1 MSCKNMK
8 EKNGD
13 TVTSQKQQRKIKH
26 YFFLYWPGKSLYCL
40 VGVSVCAGIIVE
52 GAEAKLYQQ
61 KLSRTLLKGKQ
72 PLNFKINYWDFLQ
85 EEENKQTF

>member
-1 MSCKNMK
+1 MK

-13 TVTSQKQQRKIKH
+13 TVTSQKQQRKI
-26 YFFLYWPGKSLYCL
+26 KSLYCL

-72 PLNFKINYWDFLQ
+72 PLNFKINY
-85 EEENKQTF
+85 